1 MNLKISATIV
11 LSIVIGIPTL
21 VNAYNVDDVRR
32 LISTN
37 KCPRC
42 DLTGADLRGADLR
55 GADLREADLRGVDF
69 TGADLRGADLT
80 DAILTGAI
88 APNGGYFQ

>member
-1 MNLKISATIV
+1 MNLKISAAIV

-21 VNAYNVDDVRR
+21 VNAYNVDHVRR

-42 DLTGADLRGADLR
+42 DLTGADLR

-80 DAILTGAI
+80 GAILTGAI